1 MDRKIEVNQSYLNR
15 VPNEILTIFSDRGKN
30 IGKGKGQKGNDKQ
43 KLDQQFQKI
52 QNIMK
57 KRNETK
63 ESGGDYHKVKY

>member
-52 QNIMK
+52 EQVVIENQNK
-57 KRNETK
+57 
-63 ESGGDYHKVKY
+63 